1 MNYNKSNYGEV
12 EFEGQEYQLTGSADF
27 TSRLM
32 TFQPFHEAGEGDEYY
47 FEMSAPAIDKDG
59 NKCTVYWEFKAIKG
73 EEKELDEYDYD
84 NVARVELN

>member
-12 EFEGQEYQLTGSADF
+12 EFNGQEYQLTGSADF
-27 TSRLM
+27 TSSLM
-32 TFQPFHEAGEGDEYY
+32 PFMPFHEAGEGDEYC

-59 NKCTVYWEFKAIKG
+59 NEYSVYWEFEAIKG